1 MSIKKIVGWG
11 MVLILSFCFT
21 AAAQESPQGKE
32 SPGEQQPFV
41 ERQIRPGDTLKI
53 SIWKYSDLN
62 ANLVVG
68 PDGYVSYLYLGNIL
82 VAGKT
87 VEQLRQIIAE
97 KLDQKYVANPKVDIQ
112 LETQLPT
119 IFVVGEVVKPGS
131 YPYQP
136 GLDPLKAVALAGGF
150 TDFASFRAVVIRQDP
165 SGKDIQIKA
174 DLKKLMS
181 AAADREKYL
190 LQPGDMVVV
199 KRSWF

>member
-1 MSIKKIVGWG
+1 MNVKKIFNLGII
-11 MVLILSFCFT
+11 LTLSFCLR
-21 AAAQESPQGKE
+21 AAVAEAPAEKASATPE
-32 SPGEQQPFV
+32 AFV
-41 ERQIRPGDTLKI
+41 ARQIRPGDTLKI

-68 PDGYVSYLYLGNIL
+68 PDGYISYLYLGDIL

-87 VEQLRQIIAE
+87 VEELRQIIAE
-97 KLDQKYVANPKVDIQ
+97 KLDQKYVANPRVDIQ

-131 YPYQP
+131 YPYQS
-136 GLDPLKAVALAGGF
+136 GLDPIKAVALAGGF
-150 TDFASFRAVVIRQDP
+150 TDFASFNALVIRRGP
-165 SGKDIQIKA
+165 TGKDVQIQT
-174 DLKKLMS
+174 DLKKLMK
-181 AAADREKYL
+181 ATADREEYL